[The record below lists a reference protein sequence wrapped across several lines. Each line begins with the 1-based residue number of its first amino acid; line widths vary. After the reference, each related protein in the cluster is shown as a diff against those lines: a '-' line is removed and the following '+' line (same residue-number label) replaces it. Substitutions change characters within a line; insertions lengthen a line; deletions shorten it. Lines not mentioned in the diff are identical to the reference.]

1 MSAMYGSTGAI
12 ATSSESQ
19 AHLPHGNVLAHQR
32 AVERPK
38 RPAGAKETVGTAAGA
53 TYTPNAY
60 MLLLSRLDNMVR
72 RNELDQATLEQL
84 RNHVV
89 QHLALLPAHS
99 RLKIQQ
105 LEDYGALGVEKLA
118 QLPDAIVR
126 TLRDHAKAAS
136 AMNFLKQPDFVAY
149 MRDEPRGNLYG
160 ANGVLRAS

>member
-1 MSAMYGSTGAI
+1 MYGSTGAI
-12 ATSSESQ
+12 STSAESQ
-19 AHLPHGNVLAHQR
+19 AHMPHGNALAKQR
-32 AVERPK
+32 GAESPK
-38 RPAGAKETVGTAAGA
+38 RAATGKEAAATPSGAN
-53 TYTPNAY
+53 YTPNAY

-72 RNELDQATLEQL
+72 RNSVDKATLEQL

-89 QHLALLPAHS
+89 QHMALLPAHS

-105 LEDYGALGVEKLA
+105 LQDYGALGVEKLA

-126 TLRDHAKAAS
+126 TLRDSTKAAA